1 MKTLSLEQMEAVSG
15 GRINWNSLAC
25 SVGVG
30 LIFGVAALGGP
41 AGVAVAAL
49 AVTTGSSVLCAV
61 MYQ

>member
-1 MKTLSLEQMEAVSG
+1 MEAVSG
-15 GRINWNSLAC
+15 GRINWSSLAC

-41 AGVAVAAL
+41 AGVAVVAL
-49 AVTTGSSVLCAV
+49 AVTTGSSVLCAA